1 MSRELRE
8 RARTRIQPDADDESD
23 ESEADSDVPAQIPAS
38 SIQDLVN
45 PADAQQFDQTF
56 SDADA
61 NLNIEGA
68 FDPVAGDKQV
78 IPRVAYVLNFNLLY
92 NEQQERWEPQRS
104 GDTGNSGA
112 GALSGAS
119 RITQTSSQ
127 SVSEGSA
134 TTLQFDTVASSS
146 IGTVDLSSNSITID
160 ESGAYVLTA
169 GSGYSDLPTDKI
181 VNTIID
187 AGGTELVNGS
197 TSASTTVRN
206 AFSTV
211 AITAELDAGDTVT
224 VSTIHTGNSTEST
237 VGLPSICFL
246 AIGG

>member
-1 MSRELRE
+1 MSRELRT
-8 RARTRIQPDADDESD
+8 RARARIQPDADDESD
-23 ESEADSDVPAQIPAS
+23 DSEADEDVPAQIPS
-38 SIQDLVN
+38 TSIQDLIN

-61 NLNIEGA
+61 NLSIEGA
-68 FDPVAGDKQV
+68 FDPVAGPKQV

-112 GALSGAS
+112 GALSGVS

-127 SVSEGSA
+127 SVPDVTR
-134 TTLQFDTVASSS
+134 TTLQFDTAESSS
-146 IGTVDLSSNSITID
+146 IGTVDLSSNSITVD
-160 ESGAYVLTA
+160 ESGAYLLTA
-169 GSGYSDLPTDKI
+169 GSGYSSLPTDEIANTAI
-181 VNTIID
+181 VVS
-187 AGGTELVNGS
+187 GTAIANGS
-197 TSASTTVRN
+197 SSAAVSTQN

-211 AITAELDAGDTVT
+211 AIPAELDAGDTIT
-224 VSTIHTGNSTEST
+224 VETIHAGNSTEST
-237 VGLPSICFL
+237 VGVADVCFL

>member
-1 MSRELRE
+1 MSRELRT
-8 RARTRIQPDADDESD
+8 RARARVQPGESD
-23 ESEADSDVPAQIPAS
+23 ESDGSEADEDVPAQIPS
-38 SIQDLVN
+38 TSIQDLIN

-68 FDPVAGDKQV
+68 FDPVAGPKQV

-112 GALSGAS
+112 GALSGVS

-127 SVSEGSA
+127 SVPNSTR
-134 TTLQFDTVASSS
+134 TTLQFDTAESSS
-146 IGTVDLSSNSITID
+146 IGTVDLSSNSITAT
-160 ESGAYVLTA
+160 ESGAHLLTA
-169 GSGYSDLPTDKI
+169 GSGYSTLPVDEI
-181 VNTIID
+181 ANTIID
-187 AGGTELVNGS
+187 VSGTSLANGS
-197 TSASTTVRN
+197 SSAAASSQN

-224 VSTIHTGNSTEST
+224 VATVHSGNSTEST
-237 VGLPSICFL
+237 VGSPGNCFL
-246 AIGG
+246 ALSR